1 MLALEGV
8 EIVQDD
14 WRMTADLELPT
25 GSSTALIGPSGSGKS
40 TLLDAVAGFVRAG
53 ARAHPLG
60 RAGHHRRCRRRSG
73 R

>member
-14 WRMTADLELPT
+14 WRMTADLSLPA

-40 TLLDAVAGFVRAG
+40 TLMSAIAGFVEPARGRILQRQASLRLPSRRA
-53 ARAHPLG
+53 A
-60 RAGHHRRCRRRSG
+60 
-73 R
+73 